1 MCKISFKEYV
11 GHPVEDDRTVVLSD
25 VVWIR
30 KGSIRKNE
38 LYKQLINPL
47 DESPITKKDLELFKD
62 VDVSDA
68 CAAYMATS
76 SSQDGIKDCLEMM
89 LKMRAFDKPRYY
101 IVKVWMA
108 PGVEPT
114 AEALRYLRYSIENMG
129 KQGDLVF
136 SFGHDTNL
144 ATGESRM
151 LMITYVS
158 MAYNAMDFEY
168 CWYNKLCSCPLETI
182 ISEIGGPYESIIR
195 YIGYSSVRSW
205 EETERILDYFKDKDI
220 AFRNVVHKAVEEY
233 IYMSRFVINPE
244 AEAFNLR
251 KIEWGLKNGADVNAH
266 YDGRTP
272 LDLVRRLNKPRIDKP
287 TPDELVY
294 ENTRMR
300 ECEQLL
306 LKYGAKSIED
316 IRKTE
321 AQNQDY
327 KVELQRMR

>member
-11 GHPVEDDRTVVLSD
+11 GHPVKEDRFVVLSD
-25 VVWIR
+25 GVWIR

-38 LYKQLINPL
+38 IYKKLIDL
-47 DESPITKKDLELFKD
+47 SDESPITEKDLELFKN
-62 VDVSDA
+62 VDVSDTR
-68 CAAYMATS
+68 AAYMATS
-76 SSQDGIKDCLEMM
+76 SNQDGIKDCLEMM
-89 LKMRAFDKPRYY
+89 LKMRAFDDPRHY
-101 IVKVWMA
+101 IIKVWMA
-108 PGVEPT
+108 PGEEPT

-136 SFGHDTNL
+136 SLAHDSNL
-144 ATGESRM
+144 VAGETRM
-151 LMITYVS
+151 LMIAYVS
-158 MAYNAMDFEY
+158 IAYNAMDYEY
-168 CWYNKLCSCPLETI
+168 CWYNKLCSWPLETI
-182 ISEIGGPYESIIR
+182 ISEIGGPYESIIH
-195 YIGYSSVRSW
+195 YIGYSSERSW

-220 AFRNVVHKAVEEY
+220 AFRNVVHESVEEY
-233 IYMSRFVINPE
+233 IYMSLFVIDPE

-272 LDLVRRLNKPRIDKP
+272 LDLVRRQNKPRIDES

-294 ENTRMR
+294 EEIRMR

-306 LKYGAKSIED
+306 LKYGAKSIKD
-316 IRKTE
+316 IREAE